1 MLFWRRHKNRIL
13 ADIISDII
21 RTQVK
26 IMGDLTNLNAAIAAN
41 KFAVDAVV
49 AEVKTLQGAS
59 VSDQAAI
66 DAATAAVTAN
76 TAAVTAVLPPAPAPA
91 PAPAA

>member
-1 MLFWRRHKNRIL
+1 MLFWRRHKNRLL
-13 ADIISDII
+13 AEIIADII

-41 KFAVDAVV
+41 KVAVDAVV

-66 DAATAAVTAN
+66 DAATAAVTA
-76 TAAVTAVLPPAPAPA
+76 VLPPAPAPA